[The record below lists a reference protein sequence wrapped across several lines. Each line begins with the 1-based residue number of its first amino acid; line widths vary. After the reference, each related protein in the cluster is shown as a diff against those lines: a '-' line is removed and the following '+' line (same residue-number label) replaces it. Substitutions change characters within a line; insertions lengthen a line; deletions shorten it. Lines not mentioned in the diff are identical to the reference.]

1 MTGRQRGGERRQ
13 RQQEISLEWR
23 KRVKRGHP
31 SNRAGYETGEIDME
45 ERGRDKDLIK
55 ISLPASL
62 ATVTCGFIESQN
74 FLLQLYPR
82 DSGRQCYHFHLI
94 LRFLQFLPP
103 FLFFKSVTCC
113 LFITVPFSF
122 QVFLQFLCFLY
133 LLLLVLFH
141 CGLIR

>member
-1 MTGRQRGGERRQ
+1 
-13 RQQEISLEWR
+13 
-23 KRVKRGHP
+23 
-31 SNRAGYETGEIDME
+31 ME

-82 DSGRQCYHFHLI
+82 DSRRQCYHFHLI

-103 FLFFKSVTCC
+103 FFFLISDL
-113 LFITVPFSF
+113 LFIHHCAIQFSGISA
-122 QVFLQFLCFLY
+122 VF
-133 LLLLVLFH
+133 VLSLPVVAGFIS
-141 CGLIR
+141 LWSDKIV